1 MASTCGWRRTRSAVA
16 RQSARASPPFTPT
29 STCDTTDSIRSRTSL
44 RKPFIT
50 DRTMISAAT
59 PRAMPAI
66 DAAEMNEMKRL
77 RRPDRPA
84 RV

>member
-1 MASTCGWRRTRSAVA
+1 MRDHRQHPVA
-16 RQSARASPPFTPT
+16 HL
-29 STCDTTDSIRSRTSL
+29 L

-59 PRAMPAI
+59 PSAIPAI

-77 RRPDRPA
+77 RRPERPA

>member
-1 MASTCGWRRTRSAVA
+1 
-16 RQSARASPPFTPT
+16 
-29 STCDTTDSIRSRTSL
+29 L

-50 DRTMISAAT
+50 ERTMISAAT

-66 DAAEMNEMKRL
+66 DAAEMKEMKRL